1 MLRQIMVKDSG
12 RKVFKATAEEREA
25 VDQKFKTFLDDA
37 VGFVNGSDGKN
48 LRQELKK

>member
-1 MLRQIMVKDSG
+1 MLRQIVMKDSG
-12 RKVFKATAEEREA
+12 RKVFKATAEEWKA

-48 LRQELKK
+48 LRRELKK

>member
-1 MLRQIMVKDSG
+1 MLRQIMMKDSS
-12 RKVFKATAEEREA
+12 RTVFKATEEEREI

-37 VGFVNGSDGKN
+37 VGFVNGSDGKI

>member
-1 MLRQIMVKDSG
+1 MLRQIVVKDSG

-37 VGFVNGSDGKN
+37 VGFVNGSAGKN